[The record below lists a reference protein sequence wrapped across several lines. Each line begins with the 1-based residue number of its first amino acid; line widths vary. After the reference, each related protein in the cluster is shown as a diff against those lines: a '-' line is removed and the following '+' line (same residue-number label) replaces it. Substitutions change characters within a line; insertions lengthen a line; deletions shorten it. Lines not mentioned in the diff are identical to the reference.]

1 MKPHHRNHRQ
11 FKDTSRRKSAEAT
24 ANSVD
29 EAIIKALTELRVP
42 KERARI
48 EVLDPGKPKILGL
61 FGGRPA
67 KVRATLKG
75 GLDATGDDRGRG
87 DRGDRGDRGPRPR
100 GAEPRSGGDRP
111 ERPDRPARE
120 AGGRGGRDRDR
131 DRNRDR
137 DRERGG
143 EAREP
148 RPARVSAG
156 GPARAAEVRT
166 NAAEMLKLLGAEP
179 AITAEE
185 RAGEVWLTVESSEAD
200 GLLIGRRGETLTAME
215 HLLTRMSS
223 LHDRDRVKVV
233 LDVGGYRSRKGAP
246 RAEGEAGAA
255 EPEMDEFDEP
265 LTGIDPEDDEAVA
278 GAIPA
283 EGDESG
289 EGRRRRRR
297 GRRGRGGRSEGG
309 RDGEGTLETGE
320 PGLGAPRGFAPRG
333 LPVDAS
339 EPEMEG
345 PGGALLDESMLEAEP
360 DFEVEEIEEVE
371 EDVVPSA
378 PVAAP
383 LPAHDPEDD
392 FDDAAVFGSRPPRSG
407 DRGGRGGGR
416 DRDRGGRG
424 GGRDRDRGGRSGG
437 RDRDR
442 GDRPDFETTPE
453 IRAAI
458 SDSKRLEQEL
468 MQRMSQASPGESAV
482 ESGAE
487 TAAAGPKL
495 PSFRKSTKKRRG
507 YVPPTP

>member
-100 GAEPRSGGDRP
+100 GTEPRPAGG
-111 ERPDRPARE
+111 ERPARD

-131 DRNRDR
+131 DRDRDR
-137 DRERGG
+137 GAQDRERGG

-148 RPARVSAG
+148 RPARPSVG

-166 NAAEMLKLLGAEP
+166 KAAEMLRLLGAEP

-246 RAEGEAGAA
+246 RAEGEAGAG

-265 LTGIDPEDDEAVA
+265 VTGIEPDDDEAVA
-278 GAIPA
+278 GAAPA

-309 RDGEGTLETGE
+309 RDGEATLETGE
-320 PGLGAPRGFAPRG
+320 AGLGAPRGFAPRG
-333 LPVDAS
+333 LPVDDS

-360 DFEVEEIEEVE
+360 DFETEEIEDVE
-371 EDVVPSA
+371 AEAA
-378 PVAAP
+378 PAAAP

-392 FDDAAVFGSRPPRSG
+392 FDDAAVFGSRPPRSGGG

-424 GGRDRDRGGRSGG
+424 GGRDRDRGGRGG

-468 MQRMSQASPGESAV
+468 MERMSQSAPGEAAA
-482 ESGAE
+482 ESGVEA
-487 TAAAGPKL
+487 TAGPKL

-507 YVPPTP
+507 YVPPTQ